1 MAFLNKMALGKEIVF
16 GVRNVSRA
24 VDFIC
29 TRGSIKKKVLNI
41 VRTEEERKALF
52 DYLTLSYEKDTVYE
66 LVKAIIRKEPYCLT
80 DLAIDGDW
88 VMKEFK
94 IEEGKKV
101 SEILQRALNHV
112 CIFPEANN
120 EKCLK
125 EYLTEIM
132 QEDEVDAEE

>member
-1 MAFLNKMALGKEIVF
+1 MAFLNKIAIGKEIVF

-24 VDFIC
+24 VDFIY
-29 TRGSIKKKVLNI
+29 TRGTVKKRVLDI

-66 LVKAIIRKEPYCLT
+66 LVEAIIRKEPYWHA

-88 VMKEFK
+88 VKKEFE

-101 SEILQRALNHV
+101 SEILQKALNHV
-112 CIFPEANN
+112 CIFPETNN
-120 EKCLK
+120 EKYLK

-132 QEDEVDAEE
+132 QEDDVDE